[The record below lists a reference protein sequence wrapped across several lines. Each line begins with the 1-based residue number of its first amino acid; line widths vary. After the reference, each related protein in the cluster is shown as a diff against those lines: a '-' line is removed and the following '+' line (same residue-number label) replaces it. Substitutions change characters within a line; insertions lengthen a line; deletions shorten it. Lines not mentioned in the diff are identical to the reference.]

1 VDPNDQSTAVAD
13 TLGEEAKTDVTMPS
27 AFRVVGI
34 GASAGGLESLE
45 RFFGAMPVDSG
56 MAFVV
61 VQHLSPDFK
70 TLMAELLA
78 RYSDMKITLAVDGE
92 LVEPNHV
99 YLLPPGKELEIHGA
113 RLRLTRKE
121 SRALAQPIDVFFRS
135 LAADMGPRA
144 VAIVLSGSGS
154 DGSHG
159 IRAVKSAGGTVLAE
173 SVNTAGFDGMPS
185 SAAATGVVDFV
196 GAPDELAGFLSGAD
210 ASEHVL
216 GADGAEPPAPEPTEP
231 LAMVLALLDQQFG
244 IDFSRYKLTT
254 VTRRLERRVSLKGLP
269 DMAAYLEELRS
280 DPAEQSSLYQDLLI
294 GVTSFFR
301 DPDAFE
307 FIEHRVIPEVL
318 AQVPAGEQI
327 RVWVAGCA
335 TGEEAYSLAILFH
348 EALLR
353 TGRPV
358 NLKVLAT
365 DMHRASLDTAV
376 TGIYPREFLAHV
388 DPARRARYF
397 VETRAAYQVSPEL
410 RQLVVFAPHNVMK
423 DAPFTRMHLIS
434 CRNLLIYLRPEV
446 QRSVLSL
453 FHFGLASS
461 GVLFLGASETMG
473 TLAQEFT
480 TLNERWKVFRKRR
493 DIRLIEPLQL
503 TASHAA
509 AAPRPTILDA
519 GRSRRVD
526 PQLLASYDRLL
537 DRFMPPSFLVDKDA
551 ALLDSFSGA
560 ERLLRPKSR
569 RPTGNLL
576 DMLDGDL
583 RTVIAGALGRVARE
597 RAPIVCRNV
606 SVEENGGLSDYTVRL
621 ELVQQP
627 RADQCHVL
635 VTLEKSADTEAPA
648 LSRANDGEVSVA
660 QASRERM
667 QSLEGE
673 LSYAREVLQSTIEE
687 LETSNEELQATNE
700 ELVASNE
707 ELQSTNEE
715 LHSVNEE
722 LYTVNAEYQSK
733 IEELQ
738 QLNADIRH
746 LLEGTEVGTVFLDG
760 DLRIRRYTERIGRVF
775 RIQDRDLGREI
786 RDFSYTLQRP
796 TLIEEIERALNYGEV
811 TEDEVRDEQGRPHF
825 LRILPYRTGAR
836 DQMADGTQTAARPPS
851 GVVLTITDISALDR
865 ARERL
870 AQLSAIVESSED
882 AILRK
887 DLNGRIETWNHG
899 AERLYGY
906 TAEEAIGKDVRFLCT
921 EEGARDVDRL
931 LSAIRRGERIDHVE
945 TMRIRKDGKIIDVS
959 VSISPVLDDEGN
971 VVAASA
977 IARDITALRNAQR
990 EAEQR
995 QQRIQQLLDSTAEAI
1010 YGLDVQGICTFCN
1023 PACARLLGY
1032 ADPSELIGRDMHEL
1046 VHRGRLA
1053 TAPHECGLTTALRG
1067 GGPAHSSDE
1076 VFWRSD
1082 GTCFAAEY
1090 WCHPVERDN
1099 KVVGAVVTFLDITER
1114 RQAEEEVRAAARR
1127 RERFLALLSHELR
1140 NPLSAILNAI
1150 RVVSS
1155 GAVATEIQERARHVA
1170 ERQGRHMA
1178 RLLDDLLDVSRITS
1192 GKFEL
1197 RKERVRID
1205 DSVNAAIEALEP
1217 LLRDHGLTLSATLP
1231 STPLFVDGDG
1241 ARLQQVVANLLS
1253 NAARYSEGGSNVELS
1268 LRAEGRSVVLSVR
1281 DWGVGIEPAFLPHV
1295 FDLFAQSDRAARLA
1309 RGGLGIGLTLVRRIV
1324 ELHDG
1329 TVEAKSAGPGLGS
1342 EFVVRIPMSTGA
1354 AARASQPAVGGA
1366 EQCRIV
1372 LVEDQPDAREMMRAL
1387 LELRGHTVV
1396 DVGDAREAIETIGR
1410 EQPDVAVV
1418 DIGLPE
1424 LSGYDVARAVRSG
1437 PGGDQVFMVALT
1449 GYGSQ
1454 ADVRA
1459 AEEAGFDAH
1468 LTKPA
1473 EPERLFQLLARRAP
1487 SESRRRSGAWSEVD
1501 GVDRADVPPSP
1512 SNLSN

>member
-1 VDPNDQSTAVAD
+1 
-13 TLGEEAKTDVTMPS
+13 
-27 AFRVVGI
+27 
-34 GASAGGLESLE
+34 
-45 RFFGAMPVDSG
+45 
-56 MAFVV
+56 
-61 VQHLSPDFK
+61 
-70 TLMAELLA
+70 
-78 RYSDMKITLAVDGE
+78 
-92 LVEPNHV
+92 
-99 YLLPPGKELEIHGA
+99 
-113 RLRLTRKE
+113 
-121 SRALAQPIDVFFRS
+121 
-135 LAADMGPRA
+135 
-144 VAIVLSGSGS
+144 
-154 DGSHG
+154 
-159 IRAVKSAGGTVLAE
+159 
-173 SVNTAGFDGMPS
+173 
-185 SAAATGVVDFV
+185 
-196 GAPDELAGFLSGAD
+196 
-210 ASEHVL
+210 
-216 GADGAEPPAPEPTEP
+216 
-231 LAMVLALLDQQFG
+231 MVLDLLDRRFG

-254 VTRRLERRVSLKGLP
+254 VGRRLERRIGLKGFA
-269 DMAAYLEELRS
+269 DMSAYLEELRN

-294 GVTSFFR
+294 GVTRFFR
-301 DPDAFE
+301 DPDAFAV
-307 FIEHRVIPEVL
+307 IEQRVIPEIL
-318 AQVPAGEQI
+318 AQVPVSEQI

-348 EALLR
+348 EAILR
-353 TGRPV
+353 AGRPL

-365 DMHRASLDTAV
+365 DMHRMSLDTAA
-376 TGIYPREFLAHV
+376 TGIFARDQLSHL
-388 DPARRARYF
+388 DPDRRARYF
-397 VETRAAYQVSPEL
+397 VETATAYQVSPEL

-423 DAPFTRMHLIS
+423 DAPFTRMHLIT

-453 FHFGLASS
+453 FHFGLATS
-461 GVLFLGASETMG
+461 GVLFLGASESIG
-473 TLAQEFT
+473 PLGHEFL

-503 TASHAA
+503 TPTRLAA
-509 AAPRPTILDA
+509 AERPTMLEV
-519 GRSRRVD
+519 GRSQRVD

-537 DRFMPPSFLVDKDA
+537 DRFMPPSFLVDDNA
-551 ALLDSFSGA
+551 RLLDSFAGA
-560 ERLLRPKSR
+560 ERFLRAKSR

-576 DMLDGDL
+576 DMLEGDL
-583 RTVIAGALGRVARE
+583 RTVVAGALGRVTRE
-597 RAPIVCRNV
+597 RTPVTCRNV
-606 SVEENGGLSDYTVRL
+606 SVEENGARSDYTIRL

-635 VTLEKSADTEAPA
+635 VALERAADVASAVHTQ
-648 LSRANDGEVSVA
+648 SIDGEVSVA

-673 LSYAREVLQSTIEE
+673 LSYAREILQSTIEE

-722 LYTVNAEYQSK
+722 LYTVNSEYQSK

-738 QLNADIRH
+738 QLNADIGH

-786 RDFSYTLQRP
+786 RDFSYSLQRP
-796 TLIEEIERALNYGEV
+796 TLIEEIERALHDGQV

-825 LRILPYRTGAR
+825 LRILPYRTGPRLKAT
-836 DQMADGTQTAARPPS
+836 DGPETPTRAPS

-887 DLNGRIETWNHG
+887 DLTGRIETWNQG

-906 TAEEAIGKDVRFLCT
+906 TAEEAVGKDVRFLCT
-921 EEGARDVDRL
+921 PDGARDVDRFL
-931 LSAIRRGERIDHVE
+931 ASIRRGERIDHVE
-945 TMRIRKDGKIIDVS
+945 TMRIRKDGRLVDVS
-959 VSISPVLDDEGN
+959 VSISPVLDEDGR

-977 IARDITALRNAQR
+977 IARDITALRTAQR
-990 EAEQR
+990 DAEQR
-995 QQRIQQLLDSTAEAI
+995 QQQIQQLLDSTAEAI
-1010 YGLDVQGICTFCN
+1010 YGLDLQGVCTFCN

-1032 ADPSELIGRDMHEL
+1032 ATPSELIGRDMHEL

-1053 TAPHECGLTTALRG
+1053 AAPHECGLTAAFRG
-1067 GGPAHSSDE
+1067 GGSAHSSDE

-1090 WCHPVERDN
+1090 WSHPVERDR

-1140 NPLSAILNAI
+1140 NPLAAILNAI
-1150 RVVSS
+1150 RVVSA
-1155 GAVATEIQERARHVA
+1155 GAGATDIQERARHVVD
-1170 ERQGRHMA
+1170 RQGRHMA

-1197 RKERVRID
+1197 RKERVRVD
-1205 DSVNAAIEALEP
+1205 DAVTSAIEALEP
-1217 LLRDHGLTLSATLP
+1217 LLRDHGVTLSATLP

-1253 NAARYSEGGSNVELS
+1253 NAARYSSGGSRVELS
-1268 LRAEGRSVVLSVR
+1268 LRAEGRSVVLAVR

-1295 FDLFAQSDRAARLA
+1295 FDLFAQSEQAARVA

-1329 TVEAKSAGPGLGS
+1329 TVEAKSAGLGLGS
-1342 EFVVRIPMSTGA
+1342 EFVVRFPSSTGA
-1354 AARASQPAVGGA
+1354 ADRASQVPVGTA

-1372 LVEDQPDAREMMRAL
+1372 LVEDQADAREMMRAL

-1410 EQPDVAVV
+1410 ERPDVAVV

-1437 PGGDQVFMVALT
+1437 PGGEQIFMVALT

-1473 EPERLFQLLARRAP
+1473 EPERLFQLLARRTP

-1501 GVDRADVPPSP
+1501 GGERSDVAASR
-1512 SNLSN
+1512 SNLTN